1 MKKGICYHMVVPRR
15 QSLVQ
20 LSDELLALL
29 DERAARSG
37 RSRSSLIREAIE
49 AFLADDLDARIDA
62 EIVAGYRWRPQ
73 EPDLWADIAAREAI
87 SAEPW

>member
-1 MKKGICYHMVVPRR
+1 MARR

-37 RSRSSLIREAIE
+37 RSRSALIREAVAEYLAGDAE
-49 AFLADDLDARIDA
+49 AAVDARL
-62 EIVAGYRWRPQ
+62 VAAYRAQPQ
-73 EPDLWADIAAREAI
+73 EPDGWHNIAAREAI
-87 SAEPW
+87 AAEPW

>member
-1 MKKGICYHMVVPRR
+1 MVMARR

-49 AFLADDLDARIDA
+49 SFLAADLDARIDA
-62 EIVAGYRWRPQ
+62 EIVAGYRRRPQ
-73 EPDLWADIAAREAI
+73 EPDRWADLVAREAI
-87 SAEPW
+87 AAEPW